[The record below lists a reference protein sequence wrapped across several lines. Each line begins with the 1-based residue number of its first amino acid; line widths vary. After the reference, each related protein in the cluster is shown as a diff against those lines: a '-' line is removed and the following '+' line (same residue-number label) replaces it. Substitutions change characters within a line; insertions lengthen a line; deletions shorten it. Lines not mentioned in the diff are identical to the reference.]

1 MKKKRASSL
10 TVLAIGALLLSGCQ
24 ATASESPTE
33 AADQTSIEGPHLV
46 AAGQVF
52 DPVAHDV
59 DNPEEACGS
68 DAGRTEL
75 AEFDRVE
82 WPDLGIDGGVGVM
95 TCGNAAGAGFRHI
108 ADGHTGDFGEI
119 ADLVDSSWEDVAW
132 FAIDMALEA
141 PSEVEMYRDD
151 IANYLIVLEYVDE
164 GGEVVQSWPVV
175 VGVGLDTDHIITSF
189 PRD

>member
-10 TVLAIGALLLSGCQ
+10 SLLMAGALLLSGCQ
-24 ATASESPTE
+24 SGASDESAVSSDATPPS
-33 AADQTSIEGPHLV
+33 GPHLV

-59 DNPEEACGS
+59 ETPEEACGS
-68 DAGRTEL
+68 EAGRTEL
-75 AEFDRVE
+75 EEFDRAA
-82 WPDLGIDGGVGVM
+82 WPDLGLDGGVGVM
-95 TCGNAAGAGFRHI
+95 TCGNADGAGFRHI
-108 ADGHTGDFGEI
+108 ADGHTDDFGEI
-119 ADLVDSSWEDVAW
+119 ADLVGSSWEDVAW

-141 PSEVEMYRDD
+141 PTEVEMYRDD
-151 IANYLIVLEYVDE
+151 IANYLVLLEYVDE

-175 VGVGLDTDHIITSF
+175 VGVGLETDHIITSF